1 MQAPARLPA
10 RQADSL
16 RRLRRFASGTMCQN
30 RTTMLQQKPILLV
43 LGGPP
48 DRWFRQLGP
57 AGEEVEIRLAPRPE
71 DLDSTLPEAEIVF
84 TWEES
89 DEWLRERWSQARKLK
104 WVQSSSAGVELL
116 LFPELVESSVVLTN
130 GQGLYAEAL
139 GEFVLFCVLSFA
151 KDYRT
156 MEDNRRARRWRN
168 YNVVEARGQTIGIVG
183 LGGTGRVIARM
194 AKVFGM
200 RVIATKRIAAT
211 GVDDGFADAVVPLER
226 WHELLAESDFVVNTL
241 PLTPQ
246 TTDMFNEA
254 AFRAMKPGACF
265 INVGRGDTVDEDALL
280 RALKEG
286 WIAAA
291 GLDVFKTEPLPPE
304 SEFYDFPNVIVS
316 PHCADLTPSYPEK
329 SARLLVEN
337 LGRYLKGDPLLKVV
351 DKRRGY

>member
-1 MQAPARLPA
+1 MP
-10 RQADSL
+10 
-16 RRLRRFASGTMCQN
+16 
-30 RTTMLQQKPILLV
+30 QQKPILLV

-48 DRWFRQLGP
+48 DRWFTQLGP
-57 AGEEVEIRLAPRPE
+57 AREEVEIRLTPRPE

-116 LFPELVESSVVLTN
+116 LFPGLVESSVVVTN

-194 AKVFGM
+194 AKVFWHARNCHEANRRDG
-200 RVIATKRIAAT
+200 RGRWLRRRGRASGAVARAAWT
-211 GVDDGFADAVVPLER
+211 VRFRCQHAAADAANHGHV
-226 WHELLAESDFVVNTL
+226 
-241 PLTPQ
+241 Q
-246 TTDMFNEA
+246 
-254 AFRAMKPGACF
+254 
-265 INVGRGDTVDEDALL
+265 
-280 RALKEG
+280 
-286 WIAAA
+286 
-291 GLDVFKTEPLPPE
+291 
-304 SEFYDFPNVIVS
+304 
-316 PHCADLTPSYPEK
+316 
-329 SARLLVEN
+329 
-337 LGRYLKGDPLLKVV
+337 
-351 DKRRGY
+351 

>member
-1 MQAPARLPA
+1 MP
-10 RQADSL
+10 
-16 RRLRRFASGTMCQN
+16 
-30 RTTMLQQKPILLV
+30 QQKPILLV

-48 DRWFRQLGP
+48 DRWYDQIGSIR
-57 AGEEVEIRLAPRPE
+57 EEVEMRLASHPE

-84 TWEES
+84 TWEKS
-89 DEWLRERWSQARKLK
+89 GKWLRDRWRQANKLK

-130 GQGLYAEAL
+130 GQGLYAEPL
-139 GEFVLFCVLSFA
+139 GEFALFCVLSFA
-151 KDYRT
+151 KDYRA

-194 AKVFGM
+194 AKAFGM
-200 RVIATKRIAAT
+200 RVIATKRNAAA
-211 GVDDGFADAVVPLER
+211 GADDSVVDAVLPVER
-226 WHELLAESDFVVNTL
+226 WHELLGQSDFVVNTL
-241 PLTPQ
+241 PVTPQ
-246 TTDMFNEA
+246 TMDMFNEA
-254 AFRAMKPGACF
+254 AFRAMKQDACF

-286 WIAAA
+286 WIAGA
-291 GLDVFKTEPLPPE
+291 GLDVFKTEPLPPD

-329 SARLLVEN
+329 SARLLADN
-337 LGRYLKGDPLLKVV
+337 IQRYLNSEPLLKVV
-351 DKRRGY
+351 DKSRGY

>member
-1 MQAPARLPA
+1 MP
-10 RQADSL
+10 
-16 RRLRRFASGTMCQN
+16 
-30 RTTMLQQKPILLV
+30 QQRPILLV

-57 AGEEVEIRLAPRPE
+57 IGEEVEMRLAPRPE
-71 DLDSTLPEAEIVF
+71 DLDSKLPEAEIVF
-84 TWEES
+84 TWEKS
-89 DEWLRERWSQARKLK
+89 GAWLRDRWRQARKLK

-116 LFPELVESSVVLTN
+116 LFPELAASSVVLTN

-151 KDYRT
+151 KDYRA
-156 MEDNRRARRWRN
+156 MEDNRRARRWRK
-168 YNVVEARGQTIGIVG
+168 YSVVEAREQTIGIVG

-194 AKVFGM
+194 AKAFGM
-200 RVIATKRIAAT
+200 RVIATKRNAAT
-211 GVDDGFADAVVPLER
+211 GADNGFVDAVVPLER
-226 WHELLAESDFVVNTL
+226 WHELLGESDFVVNTL
-241 PLTPQ
+241 PVTPQ
-246 TTDMFNEA
+246 TMDMFNEA

-286 WIAAA
+286 WIAGA

-316 PHCADLTPSYPEK
+316 PHCADLTPSYAEK
-329 SARLLVEN
+329 SARLLAEN
-337 LGRYLKGDPLLKVV
+337 IQRYLDGEPLLNVV
-351 DKRRGY
+351 NKSRGY